1 MHDYGL
7 IKSNFSELKAE
18 LQYAKNALSKENQ
31 HLEKLK
37 IEEQDALTA
46 RLIIQQ
52 VAEETQ
58 QHLKESIS
66 SLVTLAINTVFP
78 DDDVQFDVDIVQ
90 KRGKIDASFFIVKNG
105 KRIDD
110 LLDSDGGG
118 LADII
123 SIALRVAFLRISGN
137 KFKCLILDEP
147 TKFLHNPEA
156 QSRVNEMI
164 MMIAEDLNIQFIIVS
179 DQDEL
184 IGHKRFVVKHGNV
197 MEEK

>member
-7 IKSNFSELKAE
+7 IKSNFGELKAE
-18 LQYAKNALSKENQ
+18 LQYAKNALFKENQ

-90 KRGKIDASFFIVKNG
+90 KRGKIDASFFIVKKG
-105 KRIDD
+105 WKRLDD

-118 LADII
+118 LADVI

-164 MMIAEDLNIQFIIVS
+164 MMISEDLNIQFIIVS

-184 IGHKRFVVKHGNV
+184 VGHKRFVVKNGNV
-197 MEEK
+197 EEK